1 MKNMS
6 DVVGGLFL
14 FLVSAGAMVGALH
27 LHVGTPTDPQ
37 PGFFPFVG
45 GLVVMIFSAIILVQ
59 GWLGRTKKKTA
70 FGDLGRPALLLCV
83 LILLV
88 GILDR
93 VGYVIGTFVAS
104 GFILRI
110 LRVKSWRAILITSL
124 CLSIGTYILFD
135 KLLGVELPVGFLA
148 RIGL

>member
-6 DVVGGLFL
+6 DIIGGLFL
-14 FLVSAGAMVGALH
+14 FLVSLGAMIGGVQ

-45 GLVVMIFSAIILVQ
+45 GLVVMIFSTIILVQ
-59 GWLGRTKKKTA
+59 GWLGRTKRKTA
-70 FGDLGRPALLLCV
+70 FGELGRPALLLGV
-83 LILLV
+83 LVLLV
-88 GILDR
+88 AILDR

-104 GFILRI
+104 GLILRV
-110 LRVKSWRAILITSL
+110 LGVKSWRVLVLTSL

-148 RIGL
+148 RFGL

>member
-1 MKNMS
+1 MKNTG
-6 DVVGGLFL
+6 DVIGGFFL
-14 FLVSAGAMVGALH
+14 FLVSLGAMVGAIR

-45 GLVVMIFSAIILVQ
+45 GLVVMVFSVIIVVQ
-59 GWLGRTKKKTA
+59 GWLGRTKRKTA
-70 FGDLGRPALLLCV
+70 FGELARPALLLGV
-83 LILLV
+83 LVLLV

-104 GFILRI
+104 GLILRI
-110 LRVKSWRAILITSL
+110 LGVRSWRVILITSL

-135 KLLGVELPVGFLA
+135 KLLGVDLPVGFLA
-148 RIGL
+148 RFGL